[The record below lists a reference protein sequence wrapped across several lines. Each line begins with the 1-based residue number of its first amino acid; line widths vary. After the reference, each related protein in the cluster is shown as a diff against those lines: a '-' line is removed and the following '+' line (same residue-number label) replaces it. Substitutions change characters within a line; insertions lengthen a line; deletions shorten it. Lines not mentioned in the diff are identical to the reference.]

1 MTQEYVMIEQER
13 NPIHNFAH
21 FAKHQSL
28 MKMLTA

>member
-1 MTQEYVMIEQER
+1 MIQEYMMIEQER
-13 NPIHNFAH
+13 NPIPHFAH